1 MVIQSCYLYPCTRR
15 QLDELTYEK
24 LADETLDE
32 LASFFEDLGDSGLCH
47 KDYDT
52 QFSVSNLT
60 PRPFLH
66 GSRPVNEAILCV
78 TDVTF
83 LIFTVILSYRHGD
96 VELGNLLM
104 WKTL

>member
-1 MVIQSCYLYPCTRR
+1 MQSYYLFPCR

-60 PRPFLH
+60 PRPFL
-66 GSRPVNEAILCV
+66 GPGL
-78 TDVTF
+78 
-83 LIFTVILSYRHGD
+83 
-96 VELGNLLM
+96 
-104 WKTL
+104 

>member
-1 MVIQSCYLYPCTRR
+1 MVTHTHSCR

-52 QFSVSNLT
+52 QFSVRLVTLS
-60 PRPFLH
+60 
-66 GSRPVNEAILCV
+66 LCQH
-78 TDVTF
+78 DG
-83 LIFTVILSYRHGD
+83 L
-96 VELGNLLM
+96 
-104 WKTL
+104 